1 MNESWV
7 SLYISLGKKNFNINK
22 KNRSD
27 IQSILFG
34 MQLEIKRSNDKR
46 QENFQELS
54 YFTIFP
60 YTVLGEPISTSISIS
75 IEFCL
80 SFL

>member
-1 MNESWV
+1 MTGLRIYKVDTLYTRQVYNYLPSNGWV
-7 SLYISLGKKNFNINK
+7 LGISTREEKKFNINK

-46 QENFQELS
+46 QENFQE
-54 YFTIFP
+54 
-60 YTVLGEPISTSISIS
+60 
-75 IEFCL
+75 
-80 SFL
+80 

>member
-46 QENFQELS
+46 QENFQE
-54 YFTIFP
+54 
-60 YTVLGEPISTSISIS
+60 
-75 IEFCL
+75 
-80 SFL
+80 